1 MFITNNNLD
10 LYYGAGA
17 IIIVILYIIGLKLP
31 KYTWAVYGLVGV
43 LLAIFSNQ

>member
-17 IIIVILYIIGLKLP
+17 IIIIILYIIGLKLP
-31 KYTWAVYGLVGV
+31 AYTWAVYGLVGV
-43 LLAIFSNQ
+43 LLAMFSNQ

>member
-1 MFITNNNLD
+1 MFLTNNNLD
-10 LYYGAGA
+10 LYYGGVA